1 MKQRKL
7 SKALLTFFAVLLL
20 VCTLCTM
27 VQAATDE
34 YQNCGLAYGNIVP
47 TDSQLK
53 AQKTSYSFYGDSG
66 NLYFMRISKGKQN
79 AWFAVEI
86 YSDSQYKNQIR
97 SFKDEFSTTP
107 GNKPLSIT
115 WNFKDI
121 ASGVYY
127 GRCYVYYTENDKR
140 IIDSSSFKTFTINI
154 NRISKREVTLKS
166 LTTTPTGLQIT
177 WAQVPTATKYNV
189 YRRAA
194 GEKSWTYLKTLGA
207 DATSYIDTTPK
218 SGKYYAYTV
227 KCGDGKNVSLYNKK
241 GLFTYYLAQPQIKSV
256 NGIYS
261 AGAAQLKWAPVDG
274 AAGYYIYR
282 KGGSLSNYD
291 WKLIATVKNGKAS
304 SYIDLKATSADWNY
318 TYTVK
323 AYYGKYYSSHNTTGV
338 DFNYIP
344 APKITRLAPHQD
356 GVQISWEAPTSTA
369 TKYYV
374 YRKNGSAWKL
384 VGSTADKSFV
394 DKSVASNN
402 TYTYTVK
409 AACATNV
416 GGFNQ
421 KGVSLK
427 YIATPKLTSL
437 SFDYNYRGIVKWEP
451 VNGAAGY
458 KIYRKVND
466 SKSWYLL
473 ATVKNGKASSYTDT
487 TQKYSGAKYT
497 YTVRAYDSKNVHS
510 WFVPTGISD
519 VCLAKPVFSVAQKDT
534 ADKSLAMEISW
545 NKVNGAT
552 KYNVYRRT
560 VGGKWAHLKDDVAE
574 LSFTDTTIESGVT
587 YQYAVRAL
595 NDTGSIS
602 WYYTKSSTAV
612 LAPEIT
618 GVALADDGVK
628 VEWKA
633 VKDATEYKV
642 YRMKTG
648 EKDWTLA
655 GTSKETSFT
664 DTLAD
669 AKSSAYS
676 YAVTAV
682 VNKIE
687 SIKSAPKT
695 NTTEITA
702 TTEYDSEI
710 KAIVLQWNAPDAD
723 TVIVTKVSGN
733 EEPVEIGAF
742 STITTTKYEDK
753 SVEAGKKYTYTFIAQ
768 SSTKVNGVVSSTA
781 SCPLPP
787 LETTKIE
794 AIEPDYNDGDPI
806 ITLCW
811 KPVEFASSYEVLRS
825 TDGEEYTKVATVSA
839 DAVKDD
845 GLIYCTDP
853 ITAETSYT
861 YRIKAISN
869 EDRAAS
875 TSASSSPYIVYKPLE
890 ISGLADLK
898 IANQELVG
906 TQNVAVTLK
915 WSPVPKAEV
924 YFIFR
929 MAEGGEYESL
939 GSITVEEGTS
949 PETVFVD
956 NTAELNTKYTYKVT
970 ASSLFRGNV
979 SKTIDFERN
988 SLEAE

>member
-1 MKQRKL
+1 MKQRNF

-47 TDSQLK
+47 TDENLN

-66 NLYFMRISKGKQN
+66 NLYFMRISKGKAD

-97 SFKDEFSTTP
+97 SFKDELSTTS

-121 ASGVYY
+121 ASGDYY
-127 GRCYVYYTENDKR
+127 GRCYVYYTDGDKR
-140 IIDSSSFKTFTINI
+140 VIDSSSLKTFTISI

-166 LTTTPTGLQIT
+166 LTTTSTGLQIT

-194 GEKSWTYLKTLGA
+194 GEKHWTYLKTLGA
-207 DATSYIDTTPK
+207 DATSYVDTTPK

-227 KCGDGKNVSLYNKK
+227 KCSDGKNVSLYNKK
-241 GLFTYYLAQPQIKSV
+241 GLYTYYLAQPQIKSV
-256 NGIYS
+256 NGVYS
-261 AGAAQLKWAPVDG
+261 SGAAQLKWSAVDG
-274 AAGYYIYR
+274 ASGYYIYR
-282 KGGSLSNYD
+282 KGGSLSDYD
-291 WKLIATVKNGKAS
+291 WKLIATVKNGKTT
-304 SYIDLKATSADWNY
+304 SYIDYKATSADWNY

-323 AYYGKYYSSHNTTGV
+323 AYYGKYCSAYSTTGI

-344 APKITRLAPHQD
+344 APKITKVGPHQD
-356 GVQISWEAPTSTA
+356 GVQITWEAPSSTA

-374 YRKNGSAWKL
+374 YRKNGTAWKL
-384 VGSTADKSFV
+384 VGTTTDKSFV
-394 DKSVASNN
+394 DKSVTSNN

-409 AACATNV
+409 AACSTNV

-427 YIATPKLTSL
+427 YIATPKLQSL
-437 SFDYNYRGIVKWEP
+437 TFDYSYRGIIKWEP
-451 VNGAAGY
+451 VDGAAGY

-466 SKSWYLL
+466 GKSWYLL
-473 ATVKNGKASSYTDT
+473 ATVKNGKASSYIDT

-497 YTVRAYDSKNVHS
+497 YTVRAYDSKNIHS

-519 VCLAKPVFSVAQKDT
+519 ICLAKPVFSVAQKDT

-552 KYNVYRRT
+552 KYNVYRRL
-560 VGGKWAHLKDDVAE
+560 VGGKWAHLKDGVTD
-574 LSFTDTTIESGVT
+574 LSFIDTTVESGVT

-612 LAPEIT
+612 AAPKIT
-618 GVALADDGVK
+618 SVAFAENGVEVNWSAI
-628 VEWKA
+628 EN
-633 VKDATEYKV
+633 ATEYKV
-642 YRMKTG
+642 YRAKVG
-648 EKDWTLA
+648 ETSWSLA
-655 GTSKETSFT
+655 GSSKTTSFI
-664 DTLAD
+664 DTAED
-669 AKSSAYS
+669 AKAVAYQYCVSAV
-676 YAVTAV
+676 ANGV
-682 VNKIE
+682 E
-687 SIKSAPKT
+687 SIKGATMT
-695 NTTEITA
+695 NVTEITA
-702 TTEYDSEI
+702 TAEYDSEK
-710 KAIVLQWNAPDAD
+710 KAIVLQWKAPDAD
-723 TVIVTKVSGN
+723 TVIVTKASGTD
-733 EEPVEIGAF
+733 EPVEIGIF
-742 STITTTKYEDK
+742 STVTTSSYADL
-753 SVEAGKKYTYTFIAQ
+753 SIEAGKKYTYTFTAQ
-768 SSTKVNGVVSSTA
+768 SSTKVNGTVSSTA

-787 LETTKIE
+787 LESAKIKI
-794 AIEPDYNDGDPI
+794 IEPDYNNGDPI
-806 ITLCW
+806 LTLGW
-811 KPVEFASSYEVLRS
+811 EPVEYASTYEVLRS

-839 DAVKDD
+839 DAIKDD
-845 GLIYCTDP
+845 GLIYCVDP

-861 YRIKAISN
+861 YRVKAISK
-869 EDRAAS
+869 EDRAPSTTAS
-875 TSASSSPYIVYKPLE
+875 TSPYIVYKPLE
-890 ISGLADLK
+890 VSGLADLK

-939 GSITVEEGTS
+939 GTITVEEGVS

-979 SKTIDFERN
+979 SKTITFERN